1 MTKVEG
7 EIKITNPLPAGN
19 VYSFPSPEEEHRR
32 MVRQLAREFM
42 PTIIQRENTS
52 YSGAVDIAYE
62 YAEAFMKR
70 AMKK

>member
-7 EIKITNPLPAGN
+7 EIKITNSLPVGN
-19 VYSFPSPEEEHRR
+19 VGSLPSPEEERWR

-42 PTIIQRENTS
+42 PAIIQRENVS
-52 YSGAVDIAYE
+52 YAGAVDIAYE